1 MDQEKKED
9 PLDPLIDSFEINVK
23 ALMLLSDK
31 DATITRSDVIRRIE
45 NSSSEEVREFIEI
58 IRTARK
64 GNDLS
69 ILLATAGE
77 FLLSAFLFILGIIL
91 VVPTFSSAGNSNIFF
106 SYYVSGLKYA
116 EIRSGYFQLA
126 LFINFLTALILLF
139 AGFFTLRTARVNIR
153 YLFR

>member
-1 MDQEKKED
+1 MDEEKRED
-9 PLDPLIDSFEINVK
+9 PLDPLIDSFEISVK
-23 ALMLLSDK
+23 ALMLLSDR
-31 DATITRSDVIRRIE
+31 DDTISRSDIIRRME
-45 NSSSEEVREFIEI
+45 NSSSEEVREFIDI

-69 ILLATAGE
+69 ILFSTVGE

-91 VVPTFSSAGNSNIFF
+91 VVPTFSSGANSNVFF
-106 SYYVSGLKYA
+106 SYYVNALRFA
-116 EIRSGYFQLA
+116 EISSGYFQVA
-126 LFINFLTALILLF
+126 LFINFLIALIVLF